1 MRGLRCGLLASVL
14 VLGAAA
20 ACGGGGGAA
29 SEPAATAS
37 TPAAQPEPSPATEAE
52 AERKLRAAQES
63 AVEALCERLVDCA
76 IEEARASMTPEQVAE
91 LDVEDTGARLRD
103 KCEGEGAT
111 STLSPR
117 QIRVVQRCVNLD
129 ATCDDLQ
136 ACVAEAKKQTK

>member
-1 MRGLRCGLLASVL
+1 MRGWRCGLVASVL
-14 VLGAAA
+14 FVGAA
-20 ACGGGGGAA
+20 ACGGGGGDA
-29 SEPAATAS
+29 SEPAAAAS
-37 TPAAQPEPSPATEAE
+37 PPAAEPEASPTGDAE
-52 AERKLRAAQES
+52 AERKLRAAQDS

-117 QIRVVQRCVNLD
+117 QIRVVQRCVSQQG
-129 ATCDDLQ
+129 TCDELQ
-136 ACVAEAKKQTK
+136 ACVEEAKKQTN

>member
-1 MRGLRCGLLASVL
+1 MRGWRSGLVASVL
-14 VLGAAA
+14 FVATP
-20 ACGGGGGAA
+20 ACGGGGGA

-37 TPAAQPEPSPATEAE
+37 PPAAQPEPAPSGAE
-52 AERKLRAAQES
+52 AERKLRAAQDS

-117 QIRVVQRCVNLD
+117 QIRVVQRCVNQQG
-129 ATCDDLQ
+129 TCDELQ
-136 ACVAEAKKQTK
+136 TCVQEAKKQEK

>member
-1 MRGLRCGLLASVL
+1 MRALRCGLVASILL
-14 VLGAAA
+14 VGAA
-20 ACGGGGGAA
+20 ACGGGGGDA
-29 SEPAATAS
+29 SDPATTTSAPTAR
-37 TPAAQPEPSPATEAE
+37 PEPPPSGDAD
-52 AERKLRAAQES
+52 AERRLRAAQDS

-117 QIRVVQRCVNLD
+117 QIRVVQRCVNQQS
-129 ATCDDLQ
+129 TCDELHV
-136 ACVAEAKKQTK
+136 CVDEAKKQTK

>member
-1 MRGLRCGLLASVL
+1 MRGWRCGLVASV
-14 VLGAAA
+14 VVAAA
-20 ACGGGGGAA
+20 MACGGGGEA
-29 SEPAATAS
+29 SEPAAPTS
-37 TPAAQPEPSPATEAE
+37 PAAAEPEPAPPDAE
-52 AERKLRAAQES
+52 AERKLRAAQDS

-117 QIRVVQRCVNLD
+117 QIRVVQRCVNQD
-129 ATCDDLQ
+129 GTCADLQ
-136 ACVAEAKKQTK
+136 TCVAEAKKQAT